1 MISLASDH
9 LRSCIARGATSRL
22 ESGGWFVH
30 VAEAEVNNL
39 QGQIV
44 VQEQVLGLQV
54 SVADSTL
61 VDVLDA
67 RDELEVKLAGLLLR
81 EPRVSDDVV
90 EQLAAIA
97 VLHYHVELL
106 FGFNYFVQLNDIRVS
121 DLLEDFD
128 LPSDSLHVF
137 LIVDFVL
144 LEDFD
149 CYFFA
154 SQSVL
159 AQLDLSKG
167 SFAEMLA

>member
-1 MISLASDH
+1 M
-9 LRSCIARGATSRL
+9 
-22 ESGGWFVH
+22 
-30 VAEAEVNNL
+30 
-39 QGQIV
+39 
-44 VQEQVLGLQV
+44 
-54 SVADSTL
+54 
-61 VDVLDA
+61 
-67 RDELEVKLAGLLLR
+67 
-81 EPRVSDDVV
+81 
-90 EQLAAIA
+90 
-97 VLHYHVELL
+97 
-106 FGFNYFVQLNDIRVS
+106 S